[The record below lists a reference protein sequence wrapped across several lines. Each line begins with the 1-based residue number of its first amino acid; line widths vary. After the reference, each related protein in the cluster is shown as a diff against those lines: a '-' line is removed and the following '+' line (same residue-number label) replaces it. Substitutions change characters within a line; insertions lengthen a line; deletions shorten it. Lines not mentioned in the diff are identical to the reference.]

1 MRVRWLAAVLILLL
15 LVSLASSSFS
25 LLNPANGVWESINS
39 SSLSSTTLSV
49 SGLQNP
55 VTVTIDSSGVA
66 HINASSAHDLFFAQG
81 YYSASQRL
89 FQMELEALAASG
101 NVSKYVGSQGV
112 SSDVAMRLIGLPQN
126 ALALEQAYKTNYPT
140 YYQYLEDYAAGV
152 NAYIDEAGASTHLG
166 FKLLGF
172 QPFQWSVFYTLCWQ
186 GYMAWS
192 LTTGAAEPLASDL
205 SYNLLGY
212 NNTVLLWPYYPYFTE
227 NITVVPGDGT
237 VNGYSL
243 SSQGVSDS
251 YFWSQDWYSSWA
263 TGVSDSVLKT
273 LTPLI
278 SEALS
283 NISDPY
289 ALPMT
294 QSLDSSVGS
303 NSWVISGNDSGSG
316 YALLA
321 NDPHL
326 SLTAPSLWIPIQLE
340 APGYNVTGWDLAG
353 VPGILIG
360 HTQYTSWGLT
370 WPAGNSANEYLEV
383 LRGNS
388 YLYDGT
394 YRAMSVYSYTLLGKT
409 YSVYYTNN
417 GPLIARDGDYGISL
431 NWALTNSSYD
441 LVAEL
446 GLDQSQNYSGMINA
460 LRYWGSPP
468 QNFALVS
475 GRDAGYITAGGYP
488 LINETLPD
496 GQRVQVVGSRSLL
509 NGSTPAYEPSGYV
522 PFQYLPQVKD
532 PPMGYAFAPNQPTAS
547 LNYPYPFV
555 GGFWDSGGR
564 AETIS
569 HYLSSHSDI
578 SVEEMMSLQSSV
590 RDYWASIL
598 TPYLV
603 DALKGM
609 TMNSTE
615 QQAFSYLRTWNYTT
629 YQSEIGITVYWYLAS
644 VMYNQSFARV
654 YSENNLP
661 STVTSVLPDAFIP
674 MSIRLAETDQSSM
687 WFNGNFTSL
696 VRGSFSSEVV
706 FLSQKLGPVG
716 NWTWGRVHQ
725 VEISSLTGL
734 AALSLGPIPI
744 WGDGYTVSVGGV
756 PMLLQ
761 VPEQYVSVGSSLRE
775 ISSPGTGESYGVLP
789 GGPSENVLSQ
799 YFSNQLAYWE
809 NHEYYNMNTQG
820 TVVIIR
826 YE

>member
-1 MRVRWLAAVLILLL
+1 M
-15 LVSLASSSFS
+15 
-25 LLNPANGVWESINS
+25 
-39 SSLSSTTLSV
+39 
-49 SGLQNP
+49 
-55 VTVTIDSSGVA
+55 
-66 HINASSAHDLFFAQG
+66 
-81 YYSASQRL
+81 
-89 FQMELEALAASG
+89 
-101 NVSKYVGSQGV
+101 
-112 SSDVAMRLIGLPQN
+112 
-126 ALALEQAYKTNYPT
+126 
-140 YYQYLEDYAAGV
+140 
-152 NAYIDEAGASTHLG
+152 
-166 FKLLGF
+166 
-172 QPFQWSVFYTLCWQ
+172 
-186 GYMAWS
+186 
-192 LTTGAAEPLASDL
+192 
-205 SYNLLGY
+205 
-212 NNTVLLWPYYPYFTE
+212 
-227 NITVVPGDGT
+227 
-237 VNGYSL
+237 
-243 SSQGVSDS
+243 
-251 YFWSQDWYSSWA
+251 
-263 TGVSDSVLKT
+263 
-273 LTPLI
+273 
-278 SEALS
+278 
-283 NISDPY
+283 
-289 ALPMT
+289 
-294 QSLDSSVGS
+294 
-303 NSWVISGNDSGSG
+303 
-316 YALLA
+316 
-321 NDPHL
+321 
-326 SLTAPSLWIPIQLE
+326 
-340 APGYNVTGWDLAG
+340 
-353 VPGILIG
+353 
-360 HTQYTSWGLT
+360 
-370 WPAGNSANEYLEV
+370 
-383 LRGNS
+383 
-388 YLYDGT
+388 
-394 YRAMSVYSYTLLGKT
+394 
-409 YSVYYTNN
+409 
-417 GPLIARDGDYGISL
+417 
-431 NWALTNSSYD
+431 
-441 LVAEL
+441 
-446 GLDQSQNYSGMINA
+446 
-460 LRYWGSPP
+460 
-468 QNFALVS
+468 
-475 GRDAGYITAGGYP
+475 
-488 LINETLPD
+488 INETLPD

-744 WGDGYTVSVGGV
+744 WGDAYTVSVGGV

-809 NHEYYNMNTQG
+809 DHEYYNMNTQG
-820 TVVIIR
+820 TLVIIR